1 MAELTP
7 PAAPVPLLFPWG
19 DMPEEEYFK
28 SKKLKNERE
37 WVKTP
42 RGISVFTQS
51 WVPLEHPPEALIFM
65 VHGYGNDSS
74 WIFQNTAILFT
85 QMGYA
90 TVALDLEG
98 HGQSDGLKGFLPNLD
113 NVVLDCSLVFNRVKQ
128 RPEFQKLPCFLYGE
142 SLGGAICL
150 LLHFQEPQ
158 NYDGAILMAP
168 MCKISEKME
177 PPWPV
182 RQILTFIAHWF
193 PTWPIV
199 PTKDL
204 VDQSVKDP
212 VKREIARNNP
222 RRYAGKPR
230 LGTVLE
236 LLRVTARLSEKLKDV
251 SFPFLVI
258 HGDADVVTDPAVSKF
273 LYENASSEDKTLKLY
288 EGMQHSLIQ
297 GETDDNVAIILSD
310 LRAWLKVHVEQ
321 KAVLSGNKNSD

>member
-1 MAELTP
+1 MTLQVITMAELTP

-28 SKKLKNERE
+28 SKKLKNARE

-51 WVPLEHPPEALIFM
+51 WVPLEHPPKALIFM

-74 WIFQNTAILFT
+74 WVFQNTAILFT

-90 TVALDLEG
+90 TFALDLEG
-98 HGQSDGLKGFLPNLD
+98 HGQSDGLKGFMPNLD

-128 RPEFQKLPCFLYGE
+128 RPEFHKLPCFLYGE

-150 LLHFQEPQ
+150 LLHFREPQ

-168 MCKISEKME
+168 MCKISEKMA

-182 RQILTFIAHWF
+182 RQILTFIAHWL

-222 RRYAGKPR
+222 RRYTMLLLTSFFLFFP
-230 LGTVLE
+230 LG
-236 LLRVTARLSEKLKDV
+236 
-251 SFPFLVI
+251 FF
-258 HGDADVVTDPAVSKF
+258 
-273 LYENASSEDKTLKLY
+273 
-288 EGMQHSLIQ
+288 
-297 GETDDNVAIILSD
+297 
-310 LRAWLKVHVEQ
+310 
-321 KAVLSGNKNSD
+321 